1 MLYQVHFYLK
11 KNVTAGGMG
20 HWVKVLANKLGELSS
35 NPQGSH
41 GGRENCLLQLSS
53 DGHMFVIVHT
63 LAYIQRNKCNK
74 TVFFKE

>member
-1 MLYQVHFYLK
+1 MLYQVHFYLKK

-41 GGRENCLLQLSS
+41 GGRKERIASCNCPLTATCLLLY
-53 DGHMFVIVHT
+53 T
-63 LAYIQRNKCNK
+63 L
-74 TVFFKE
+74 